1 MMRLFFVA
9 VIVLF
14 QCAALANSLPELP
27 DFPKQTLT
35 KIQIG
40 QALSEDSEE
49 GWQTLAQSLKQ
60 KALGE
65 AKADKFDDAA
75 GDLYAALLADVFAKN
90 AADMPKELKR
100 ILLENPPAF
109 FDFYETLSET
119 DSVGEALSVLTK
131 IYTNQPAQTKKYL
144 RAAMALSLVYDTA
157 LPSDWP
163 NCGVHDE
170 PAQIANAQEVFLY
183 FATRGGKLAFDMSK
197 MTVGELVFMTAV
209 AGPVSELELVAE
221 DNFSPTKI
229 ENAVN
234 AVRLDARGGGKKKW
248 EENSFTLENL
258 KKLGGT
264 QHERVY
270 YAWRVANANG
280 VPCLFFHEK
289 SKNATHT
296 WLAYMTES
304 GSWKTDVFRDRAAK
318 SDFGAPLNPQTWK
331 PVSEFDIRRL
341 QKRETVAK
349 ASAESIVSARL
360 ANAFLEAGD
369 FKNARAF
376 AQKAVDGDSENR
388 RAYPPL
394 ISAAARSGAS
404 SSEIDALYTQS
415 IQAFEKYPLQAVKM
429 LNHYRANLIARKR
442 VQEADA
448 MFMAAVKPVFR
459 TRPAEAL
466 IMFDGVFLDMV
477 SRQKN
482 DTAVFSLFN
491 SVMRSSSKA
500 PEQFAEYIAIPLAK
514 YFWDKG
520 ESKSALKVLKLAEHA
535 VRSPKKTQAKL
546 AEMRADYEAELKG
559 QPAKRKTDL

>member
-1 MMRLFFVA
+1 MMRVIFA
-9 VIVLF
+9 VVVVLF
-14 QCAALANSLPELP
+14 GGVAFANSLPELP

-40 QALSEDSEE
+40 QALSDDSEE
-49 GWQTLAQSLKQ
+49 TWQTLAQSLKQ
-60 KALGE
+60 KALEE

-75 GDLYAALLADVFAKN
+75 GNLYAGALAEMFAKE

-100 ILLENPPAF
+100 ILLENVPAF
-109 FDFYETLSET
+109 FDFRETLAET

-163 NCGVHDE
+163 NCGVADE
-170 PAQIANAQEVFLY
+170 PAQIANAQEVFLF

-234 AVRLDARGGGKKKW
+234 AVRLDARGGKKKW

-280 VPCLFFHEK
+280 VPCLFFHAK
-289 SKNATHT
+289 SKSATHT

-304 GSWKTDVFRDRAAK
+304 GSWKTGVFRDRAAK

-331 PVSEFDIRRL
+331 PVSEFDMRRL
-341 QKRETVAK
+341 QKRETVSK
-349 ASAESIVSARL
+349 DSAESIVSARL

-376 AQKAVDGDSENR
+376 AQKAVDADSENW
-388 RAYPPL
+388 RAYPVL
-394 ISAAARSGAS
+394 ISASARSGAS
-404 SSEIDALYTQS
+404 SSEIDALYMQS
-415 IQAFEKYPLQAVKM
+415 VQAFEKYPLQAVKM

-442 VQEADA
+442 AKEADA

-459 TRPAEAL
+459 ARPAEAL

-482 DTAVFSLFN
+482 ESAVFSLFN
-491 SVMRSSSKA
+491 SVLRNSSKA

-514 YFWDKG
+514 HFWDKG

-535 VRSPKKTQAKL
+535 VRSSKKTHEKL
-546 AEMRADYEAELKG
+546 AEMHDAYEAESKG
-559 QPAKRKTDL
+559 QPVKRKTDL

>member
-1 MMRLFFVA
+1 MMRLFFAVVVA
-9 VIVLF
+9 FFWGAVF
-14 QCAALANSLPELP
+14 ANSLPELP
-27 DFPKQTLT
+27 DFPKQILT

-49 GWQTLAQSLKQ
+49 TWQTLAQSLKQ

-75 GDLYAALLADVFAKN
+75 GNLYAGMLADVFAKN

-100 ILLENPPAF
+100 ILLENMPAF
-109 FDFYETLSET
+109 FDFYETLAET
-119 DSVGEALSVLTK
+119 DSVGEALSVLSK
-131 IYTNQPAQTKKYL
+131 IYANQPAQTKKYL

-163 NCGVHDE
+163 NCDVPDE

-183 FATRGGKLAFDMSK
+183 FTMRGGKLAFDMSK

-234 AVRLDARGGGKKKW
+234 AVRLDARGGKKKW
-248 EENSFTLENL
+248 EEKSFTLENL
-258 KKLGGT
+258 RKLGGT

-280 VPCLFFHEK
+280 VPCLFFHEN
-289 SKNATHT
+289 SKNSTHT
-296 WLAYMTES
+296 WLAYMAEGGT
-304 GSWKTDVFRDRAAK
+304 WRTDVFRDRAAK
-318 SDFGAPLNPQTWK
+318 SGFGAPLNPQTWK
-331 PVSEFDIRRL
+331 PVSDFDMRRL
-341 QKRETVAK
+341 QKRETVSK
-349 ASAESIVSARL
+349 TSAESIVSARL

-369 FKNARAF
+369 FKNACAF
-376 AQKAVDGDSENR
+376 AQKAVDLDPENW
-388 RAYPPL
+388 RAYPVL
-394 ISAAARSGAS
+394 ISASARSGAS
-404 SSEIDALYTQS
+404 SSEIDALYMQS
-415 IQAFEKYPLQAVKM
+415 IRAFEKYPLQAVKM
-429 LNHYRANLIARKR
+429 LNHYRANLVARR
-442 VQEADA
+442 RAQEADA
-448 MFMAAVKPVFR
+448 MFMAAVKPHFR

-482 DTAVFSLFN
+482 NAGVFSLFN
-491 SVMRSSSKA
+491 SVLRSSSKV

-520 ESKSALKVLKLAEHA
+520 DSKSAVKVLKLAENA
-535 VRSPKKTQAKL
+535 ARSSKKTGEKL
-546 AEMRADYEAELKG
+546 EQMRADYEAELKS
-559 QPAKRKTDL
+559 QHAKKKTDL